1 VMDIGAGR
9 LDVQRRRP
17 EDVPRPTNV
26 LTRGCAGCRVLCSQR
41 SRAEGRRVRCH
52 GSSYD
57 TRDQK
62 MYQKNEKKMTGLPRP
77 AGCDRRQVRR
87 GFPRARELSV
97 LGDPPQAERRSQGNL
112 ELRHRQG
119 EHAVIDPGLQLRVI
133 EAVAKP

>member
-1 VMDIGAGR
+1 MDIGAGR

-26 LTRGCAGCRVLCSQR
+26 FTRGCAGSRVLSGQR
-41 SRAEGRRVRCH
+41 SRAEDRRVRCH
-52 GSSYD
+52 GNSYD
-57 TRDQK
+57 TRVQK
-62 MYQKNEKKMTGLPRP
+62 MYQKISKKVAGLPRP
-77 AGCDRRQVRR
+77 AGRDRRQGRR
-87 GFPRARELSV
+87 GCPRARELSV
-97 LGDPPQAERRSQGNL
+97 LGDPPQAQGRSQDSL